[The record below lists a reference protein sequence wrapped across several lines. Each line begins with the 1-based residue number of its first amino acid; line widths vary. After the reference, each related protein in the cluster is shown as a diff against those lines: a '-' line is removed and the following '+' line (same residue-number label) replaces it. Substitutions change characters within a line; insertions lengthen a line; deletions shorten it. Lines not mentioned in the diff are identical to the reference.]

1 MSFLRVMIE
10 MENQNPKSTRFFGIF
25 SHDTSLVNSCLIL
38 DDSSS
43 NTKQINLALLTRV
56 PEWSKVFHGHSINYE
71 YFVKS
76 YRKGNAYLNNLDL
89 VIPYCRSYIT

>member
-10 MENQNPKSTRFFGIF
+10 MKNQNPQSTRFFGIF

-43 NTKQINLALLTRV
+43 NTEQIKLALLTTV
-56 PEWSKVFHGHSINYE
+56 PEGSKVFHGHSINYE
-71 YFVKS
+71 YFVKI
-76 YRKGNAYLNNLDL
+76 YRKEKLMLISTIL
-89 VIPYCRSYIT
+89 I

>member
-1 MSFLRVMIE
+1 
-10 MENQNPKSTRFFGIF
+10 MENQNPKSTRFFGTF

-38 DDSSS
+38 DESSS
-43 NTKQINLALLTRV
+43 NNEQIKLALLPRV
-56 PEWSKVFHGHSINYE
+56 PEGSKVIHRHSINYK

-89 VIPYCRSYIT
+89 PYCRSYIT

>member
-1 MSFLRVMIE
+1 MSLLQVMIE

-25 SHDTSLVNSCLIL
+25 SHDTSLVNSCYIL

-43 NTKQINLALLTRV
+43 NTKQIKLALLTRV
-56 PEWSKVFHGHSINYE
+56 PKGSKVVHGHSIHYE

-76 YRKGNAYLNNLDL
+76 YRKRNAYLNNLDL
-89 VIPYCRSYIT
+89 PYCRSYIT